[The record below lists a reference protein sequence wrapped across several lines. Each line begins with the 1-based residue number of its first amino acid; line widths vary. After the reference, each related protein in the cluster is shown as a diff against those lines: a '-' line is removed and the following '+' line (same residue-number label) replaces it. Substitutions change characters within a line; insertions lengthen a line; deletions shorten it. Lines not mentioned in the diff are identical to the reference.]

1 MVVFVVSLFIFSR
14 LLNTGTNDMTMDME
28 EPKFPVVYMG
38 MGDIRY
44 NEMHGYVN
52 AMDTTFMRDTITVLD
67 ENRSTQFFVDTYGD
81 KVQKFVFEVRSVDGE
96 RLIESTEV
104 TGYET
109 TAAGISGTLT
119 AKDLLETGK
128 EYEMVLLLTL
138 DTGVL
143 LYQTGVGDGLPCLR
157 QIKLCQGF

>member
-67 ENRSTQFFVDTYGD
+67 ENRSTQF
-81 KVQKFVFEVRSVDGE
+81 
-96 RLIESTEV
+96 LW
-104 TGYET
+104 
-109 TAAGISGTLT
+109 TLT
-119 AKDLLETGK
+119 ATRCRNLCLKCAAWTGN
-128 EYEMVLLLTL
+128 
-138 DTGVL
+138 G
-143 LYQTGVGDGLPCLR
+143 
-157 QIKLCQGF
+157 